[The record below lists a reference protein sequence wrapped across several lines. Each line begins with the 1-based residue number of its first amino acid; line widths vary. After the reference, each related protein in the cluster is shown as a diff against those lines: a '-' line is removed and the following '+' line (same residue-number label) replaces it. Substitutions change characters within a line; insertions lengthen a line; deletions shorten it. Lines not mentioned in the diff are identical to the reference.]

1 MATNTKYISDVQ
13 EALNYMLDSEQ
24 TLRYL
29 NELLVADEHYVFII
43 TDETKVIT
51 HEQFLKTYD
60 GVTFSVK

>member
-1 MATNTKYISDVQ
+1 MATNTKYINDVQ
-13 EALNYMLDSEQ
+13 EALEYMLDSEQ
-24 TLRYL
+24 TLKYRD
-29 NELLVADEHYVFII
+29 ELLVADEHYVFII

>member
-13 EALNYMLDSEQ
+13 EALEYMFDSEQ
-24 TLRYL
+24 TLKYL
-29 NELLVADEHYVFII
+29 DELLVADEHYVFIT

-60 GVTFSVK
+60 GVTFLVK

>member
-1 MATNTKYISDVQ
+1 MATNTKYISDVY
-13 EALNYMLDSEQ
+13 EALDYMLDSEQ

-29 NELLVADEHYVFII
+29 DELLVADEHYVFII

-60 GVTFSVK
+60 GVTFSIK

>member
-13 EALNYMLDSEQ
+13 EALDYMLDGEQ
-24 TLRYL
+24 ALRYRD
-29 NELLVADEHYVFII
+29 ELLIADEHYVFII
-43 TDETKVIT
+43 TDEIKAIT

>member
-1 MATNTKYISDVQ
+1 MATNTKYIDDVQ
-13 EALNYMLDSEQ
+13 EALEYMLDSEQ
-24 TLRYL
+24 TLKYCD
-29 NELLVADEHYVFII
+29 ELLVADEHYVFII

>member
-1 MATNTKYISDVQ
+1 MATNTKYISDVY
-13 EALNYMLDSEQ
+13 EALDYMLDSEQ

-43 TDETKVIT
+43 TDKTKVIT

-60 GVTFSVK
+60 GVTFSIK

>member
-1 MATNTKYISDVQ
+1 MATNTKYINDVQ
-13 EALNYMLDSEQ
+13 EALEYMLDSEQ
-24 TLRYL
+24 TLKYCD
-29 NELLVADEHYVFII
+29 ELLVADEHYVFII

>member
-24 TLRYL
+24 TLKYRD
-29 NELLVADEHYVFII
+29 ELLIADEHYVFII

-60 GVTFSVK
+60 GVTFLVK